1 MAATTKLDAKFAA
14 EAKHFVNETNWTLV
28 EEEEEEEEEAEEVS
42 RTKMTIAM
50 EVAIRVRLTAIFQTG
65 ERSM

>member
-28 EEEEEEEEEAEEVS
+28 EEEEEEEEAEEVS

-50 EVAIRVRLTAIFQTG
+50 EVAIRVRLKAIFQTG